1 MKCSQMLY
9 VRLFF
14 PTFAFEIDMKFF
26 VAFSFPSN
34 LIFNVMFWPLIGALI
49 CFLGVFGFGLSTNL
63 YADFLHV
70 SKKTNDF
77 ISFITGLLTAGL
89 AIYVS

>member
-1 MKCSQMLY
+1 MLY
-9 VRLFF
+9 VRVFF
-14 PTFAFEIDMKFF
+14 ANFAFSMDLKFF

-34 LIFNVMFWPLIGALI
+34 LILNVMFWPLIGALI
-49 CFLGVFGFGLSTNL
+49 CFLGVFGFGFSTNL
-63 YADFLHV
+63 YADFLHA

-77 ISFITGLLTAGL
+77 ISFITGLLTAVL

>member
-1 MKCSQMLY
+1 
-9 VRLFF
+9 
-14 PTFAFEIDMKFF
+14 
-26 VAFSFPSN
+26 
-34 LIFNVMFWPLIGALI
+34 MFWPLIGALI

-63 YADFLHV
+63 YADFMHV